1 MTAYV
6 SNGPLSEHSADPVIT
21 SRFNNLLHGDIREL
35 KAFLRS
41 YHVPLND
48 SLRQRLW
55 VESLAKRCNA
65 SLPKEEGG
73 NGAPANGNETNGSD
87 DGSGIPP
94 VDEKYATA
102 FYLNERGKRTVT
114 RLIRRLLVLHPD
126 ITYAPPILYPLL
138 ALLLHY
144 MDETKALFCVELL
157 LRQRSGAIYDL
168 PQTKRDWQIMCK
180 MLEAVAI
187 GHAKKMARCLKSD
200 VDQESRSDVFRWMQ
214 WLLHLPFVYL
224 VRLLDVYIMEGFKV
238 FLRAGLLFLRLLYT
252 NCLQR
257 LSIRP
262 IMNLEGF
269 ALKFAADMPQVMPVD
284 QFMKVMFRGIRR
296 FSRSELDRFHT
307 QFSAHPE
314 FLPIVDIPV
323 VSVTPVDFSNLTN
336 PSTMIDDAEFAHI
349 YRWLP
354 QRITLMSHRRVFA
367 TEVDGC
373 ALRTLYQRCDTFE
386 PTILLV
392 RTIEGDVFGAYCSV
406 AWDGRLKFKTLSY
419 FGTGE
424 TFLFTLRPEVTQSLW
439 VGKKSPQNAST
450 LPAHCEWFM
459 AGDNTSLRVGGG
471 DSGEAICLDEMLEK
485 GRSAASST
493 FDNRPLS
500 PTSGAEFSVSAV
512 EVIAF
517 E

>member
-55 VESLAKRCNA
+55 LESLAKRCNA
-65 SLPKEEGG
+65 SLPKEEGNG
-73 NGAPANGNETNGSD
+73 NTANGSETNGLD
-87 DGSGIPP
+87 EIGGIPP

-102 FYLNERGKRTVT
+102 FYLNERGKRTVA
-114 RLIRRLLVLHPD
+114 RLIRRLLTLHPD

-144 MDETKALFCVELL
+144 MDETKAVFCVELL
-157 LRQRSGAIYDL
+157 LRQRSGNIYDL

-180 MLEAVAI
+180 MLEAVAV
-187 GHAKKMARCLKSD
+187 GHAKKMARCLRTD
-200 VDQESRSDVFRWMQ
+200 VDQESRSDMFRWMQ

-238 FLRAGLLFLRLLYT
+238 FLRAGILFLRLLYT
-252 NCLQR
+252 HFLQR
-257 LSIRP
+257 MSVRP
-262 IMNLEGF
+262 IVNLEGP
-269 ALKFAADMPQVMPVD
+269 ALSLAAEMHQIMPVD

-296 FSRSELDRFHT
+296 FSRSELDRFYT

-314 FLPIVDIPV
+314 LLPIVDIPV

-336 PSTMIDDAEFAHI
+336 PSTMIEPTEFAHI

-367 TEVDGC
+367 SEVDGC
-373 ALRTLYQRCDTFE
+373 ALRTLYQRCEGLE

-392 RTIEGDVFGAYCSV
+392 RTAEGDVFGAYCSV
-406 AWDGRLKFKTLSY
+406 AWDGRHKAKGLSF

-424 TFLFTLRPEVTQSLW
+424 TFVFTVRPEVTQFLW
-439 VGKKSPQNAST
+439 VGKKSPQNASS

-459 AGDNTSLRVGGG
+459 AGDNSSLRIGGG
-471 DSGEAICLDEMLEK
+471 DSGEAIFLDEMMEK

-493 FDNRPLS
+493 FNNRPLA
-500 PTSGAEFSVSAV
+500 PTSGTDFSVSAV